1 MVIGNYKDEKKYHVI
16 ATMIVKD
23 GVDIAFA
30 DENVPGRL
38 LKKLELVMHEIMNY
52 VAEKEGE
59 NL

>member
-1 MVIGNYKDEKKYHVI
+1 MIVGDYKDDEKYFVI

-23 GVDIAFA
+23 GVDNAFA
-30 DENVPGRL
+30 NEHIPGRL
-38 LKKLELVMHEIMNY
+38 VKRLESVMNEIMNY